1 MDRSKVVDEIAGLE
15 QKLADL
21 KQEMI
26 LTDGALQAFRWVLA
40 EVDKAPVDAVVV
52 EVPAND

>member
-40 EVDKAPVDAVVV
+40 EVDKAPVDAEVV